1 MGLKMCTSKPWYDF
15 SRTEAIP
22 ILTAMTVTYAA
33 ASCYLVGRFILFYVK
48 KNRPR
53 IDPCI
58 LVFQIAI
65 TAGLITRLFYF
76 PGTVV
81 PFCYERTLYMILGEY
96 PSLFQ
101 SIAICMLTVRFI
113 ETLQRL
119 PIELGRGY
127 AVFKKVIL
135 VFVMVYPILFIGLHT
150 LALVKA
156 GDFQD
161 KAKYIAVAVAQTL
174 ILVSFTIMSFK
185 LTELLKKVY
194 SELASDSLR
203 FLLVLISCLL
213 LTRIIVAVLNVFGII
228 RDRAGKKVL
237 LLVYNH
243 LAVGFCN
250 STGHC
255 PSRTLQPPRQSEEAG
270 ERGCGEHKCAAGQ
283 FDKGQAEEHK
293 GGCISAI
300 YNAGRLLE

>member
-228 RDRAGKKVL
+228 PVS
-237 LLVYNH
+237 YTH
-243 LAVGFCN
+243 L
-250 STGHC
+250 
-255 PSRTLQPPRQSEEAG
+255 TLPTTP
-270 ERGCGEHKCAAGQ
+270 
-283 FDKGQAEEHK
+283 
-293 GGCISAI
+293 
-300 YNAGRLLE
+300 YV